1 MKRKS
6 YFALALA
13 LPLTLSCNGGN
24 IGGGVV
30 DNDGGTGGG
39 PPDFAGCVGLECNVD
54 ESKCTPTTPT
64 SLSGTV
70 YIPSGTLPLYN
81 AKVYIPTDPDP
92 THLPAVTTGIDTV
105 AGSCDRCDSAQ
116 TDGIA
121 SAVTDLNGKFT
132 LSPVPVGVTFPVV
145 IRVGKWR
152 RVVMVPPVAAAC
164 TSTPLTAD
172 QTRLPRNQTEGNI
185 PKIALTTGGAD
196 ALECLL
202 RGPKLGLDASEFTPA
217 SGTGRVNLYAG
228 NGTDKYMAGVNGG
241 ATITPADP
249 WWNSAANLAKY
260 DIVLHS
266 CQGGPNIFANGSAA
280 QAHAALET
288 YIAKGGRVFA
298 SHWHNT
304 WIANA
309 TAASG
314 VGTVAS
320 FLDGTT
326 GNTGFQDDSGN
337 PITAIINQSFDKGKS
352 LAQWLVNANP
362 QGKITLGQLP
372 ITYSRVTLRSRNAAL
387 TTNWAEFSDP
397 NAATNKVA
405 SPASQYF
412 SFNAPVG
419 AAAGQQCGQMV
430 FTDMHVS
437 GNPKGDQSLP
447 SSNANPTPFPSGC
460 KSPALSP
467 QEQALIFLL
476 FDLTNCISVPIG

>member
-1 MKRKS
+1 MKKKS

-13 LPLTLSCNGGN
+13 LPLSMSCNGGN
-24 IGGGVV
+24 IGGNNT

-39 PPDFAGCVGLECNVD
+39 PPDFANCVGLECNVD

-64 SLSGTV
+64 SISGTV

-92 THLPAVTTGIDTV
+92 ANLPAITTGVDLV
-105 AGSCDRCDSAQ
+105 NGSCDRCDTAQ
-116 TDGIA
+116 SGIA

-132 LSPVPVGVTFPVV
+132 LSPVPVGVPFPVV

-152 RVVMVPPVAAAC
+152 RVVMVPPIAASC

-185 PKIALTTGGAD
+185 PKIALTTGNAD

-202 RGPKLGLDASEFTPA
+202 RGPKLGLDASEFTNA
-217 SGTGRVNLYAG
+217 NGTGRVNLYGG
-228 NGTDKYMAGVNGG
+228 NGTDKYNTGVNGG
-241 ATITPADP
+241 ATFTPADP
-249 WWNSAANLAKY
+249 WWNTGANLAKY

-266 CQGGPNIFANGSAA
+266 CQGGPNIYLNGGAAN
-280 QAHAALET
+280 AHAALEG

-304 WIANA
+304 WIQNA
-309 TAASG
+309 TPSSG
-314 VGTVAS
+314 VPTVAS
-320 FLDGTT
+320 FLTT
-326 GNTGFQDDSGN
+326 GGFQDDSGN
-337 PITAIINQSFDKGKS
+337 PITAIINQNFDKGRS

-362 QGKITLGQLP
+362 QGAIKLGELP
-372 ITYSRVTLRSRNAAL
+372 IKYSRVTLRSRNAAL
-387 TTNWAEFSDP
+387 TTNWADFTDP
-397 NAATNKVA
+397 NAAANMVA

-437 GNPKGDQSLP
+437 GSG
-447 SSNANPTPFPSGC
+447 NANGDTSRGTAAGANATPFPTGC

-476 FDLTNCISVPIG
+476 FDLTNCITVPIG